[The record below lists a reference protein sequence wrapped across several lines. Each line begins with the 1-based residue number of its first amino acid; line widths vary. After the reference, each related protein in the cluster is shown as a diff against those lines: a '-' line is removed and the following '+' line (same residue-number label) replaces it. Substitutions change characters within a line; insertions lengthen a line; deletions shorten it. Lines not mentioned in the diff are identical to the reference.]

1 MQRPPSLPADDLADR
16 GRPTPGEPEGVPPA
30 AGYAAEAPTPDPEV
44 EREAF
49 ARRHVMSEALIA
61 LLARLAG

>member
-1 MQRPPSLPADDLADR
+1 MPAD
-16 GRPTPGEPEGVPPA
+16 PEGSPSA
-30 AGYAAEAPTPDPEV
+30 AGNSAAAPPPDREV

>member
-1 MQRPPSLPADDLADR
+1 M
-16 GRPTPGEPEGVPPA
+16 PGEPEGAPPA
-30 AGYAAEAPTPDPEV
+30 AGTVAAAPPPDPEV

-49 ARRHVMSEALIA
+49 ARRQVMSEALIA

>member
-1 MQRPPSLPADDLADR
+1 M
-16 GRPTPGEPEGVPPA
+16 PGEPEGAPPA
-30 AGYAAEAPTPDPEV
+30 AGNAAEAPPPDPEV